1 MMNNAYADG
10 KDTFDNLG
18 ARHLIDNTLS
28 TPEEKVLALQ
38 MYGFAK
44 YRIEQDGA
52 SFIDFNAHRRF
63 CRDMNI
69 SECSYINDQTFNMI
83 YHLVYPGELS
93 PADRWK
99 EYYRSRLGDGFYMIK
114 DGEYEPVVDAI
125 INAFSTNASLKEMYE
140 RGRDY
145 GNSSS
150 GSDMES
156 EIVNDTRNEGY
167 TAVDS
172 NDVLFE
178 NDSEASTDK
187 ATDDMNHSIIFA
199 TKKGEYEFI
208 RKSEHSDFTKYDFEV
223 LVQITEQFLGGEK
236 SIEMLAEEYE
246 VAKCVICTWIIFCY
260 SETQNIMGVRGRVVE
275 EYNYMQP
282 YEDDFKRLVSKIN
295 AISNMKQQCATKLLG
310 ISNESWHVWRNKYGD
325 CDIDDINLD
334 NVIVDLFLRK
344 KLAKVEKENRVLKRK
359 IDANLLEGESEY
371 DE

>member
-1 MMNNAYADG
+1 MMNNAFADG
-10 KDTFDNLG
+10 KSTFDNLG
-18 ARHLIDNTLS
+18 AKYIIDNTLS

-52 SFIDFNAHRRF
+52 SLIDFNAHRRF

-140 RGRDY
+140 RGRTY

-150 GSDMES
+150 GSDVDA
-156 EIVNDTRNEGY
+156 EIENDTRDNDDTVAE
-167 TAVDS
+167 S
-172 NDVLFE
+172 SDVLCG
-178 NDSEASTDK
+178 NEAEVSTDK
-187 ATDDMNHSIIFA
+187 SADDMNHSIIFA

-246 VAKCVICTWIIFCY
+246 VSKGVICTWIIFCY

-282 YEDDFKRLVSKIN
+282 YEDDFKKLVSKIN
-295 AISNMKQQCATKLLG
+295 ATSNMKQQCATKLLG
-310 ISNESWHVWRNKYGD
+310 ISNESWHVWSNKYGD

-334 NVIVDLFLRK
+334 KVIVDLFLRK
-344 KLAKVEKENRVLKRK
+344 KLSAFEKDNRLLKRK
-359 IDANLLEGESEY
+359 IDTILSEGEADY

>member
-1 MMNNAYADG
+1 MIYNAYANG
-10 KDTFDNLG
+10 KDTYDNLG
-18 ARHLIDNTLS
+18 AKYIIDNTLS

-69 SECSYINDQTFNMI
+69 SECSYINDPIFNIM
-83 YHLVYPGELS
+83 YHVIYPGELS

-99 EYYRSRLGDGFYMIK
+99 EYYQSRLGDGFYMIR
-114 DGEYEPVVDAI
+114 DGEFEPVVDAI
-125 INAFSTNASLKEMYE
+125 ISLFSSNVILKELYE
-140 RGRDY
+140 HARTY

-156 EIVNDTRNEGY
+156 EIVNDTRDEGY

-178 NDSEASTDK
+178 NDAEASTDK

-208 RKSEHSDFTKYDFEV
+208 RKSERSDFTKYDFEV
-223 LVQITEQFLGGEK
+223 LVQITEQFLCGEK

-246 VAKCVICTWIIFCY
+246 VSKCVICTWIIFCY

-282 YEDDFKRLVSKIN
+282 YEDDFKKLVSKIN
-295 AISNMKQQCATKLLG
+295 ATSNMKQQCATKLLG
-310 ISNESWHVWRNKYGD
+310 ISNESWHVWSNKYGD

-334 NVIVDLFLRK
+334 KVIVDLFLRK
-344 KLAKVEKENRVLKRK
+344 KLSAFEKDNRVLKRK
-359 IDANLLEGESEY
+359 IDTILSKGEADY